1 MKRSSC
7 EFLAHVEGCK
17 QCRLN
22 VEVIKRT
29 KRPQREKENSVCYYA
44 LISLLSVLLCRCK
57 LQCFG
62 GLFPLSAYLI
72 RPVTAAEEW
81 KTAPPSPP
89 QLPDTSSLCLPAA
102 SLTFRQSLAI
112 YYQRSASNLANQPFS
127 PCVKRSPRTPAGA
140 GGYRRAAAR
149 NHPQAV

>member
-7 EFLAHVEGCK
+7 EFLAHVEKCE
-17 QCRLN
+17 QRRLN

-44 LISLLSVLLCRCK
+44 LISPLSVLLCRCK

-72 RPVTAAEEW
+72 RLVTAAEEW
-81 KTAPPSPP
+81 KPPPP
-89 QLPDTSSLCLPAA
+89 THTSSLCLPAA

-112 YYQRSASNLANQPFS
+112 YYRRSVSNLANQLFS